1 MTAPGPALDAVN
13 VTDQRTITVA
23 LPDGLDPLEVEH
35 SSIGRMFRPTSL
47 LIRWARTDDRP
58 WHLSEVTA
66 RGPVLRKDGSD
77 AQAARGARR
86 LSRWG
91 VIREGSLAML
101 PDAPEWAVN
110 AVTLTSPAVMTR

>member
-23 LPDGLDPLEVEH
+23 LPDGLDPLEVEY
-35 SSIGRMFRPTSL
+35 SSVGRMFRPTSL

-77 AQAARGARR
+77 AQAARGTQRMVRSA
-86 LSRWG
+86 
-91 VIREGSLAML
+91 IREGDSAML